1 MWSHANNFHQGVIGE
16 GGGMLDYKFTL
27 LGTHRD
33 NMSRQVHEGYRQLK
47 LENFQSQNK
56 LVCLNS
62 KIDYV
67 QPLMTKLTVASGNSN
82 IQPGS
87 SCQTQPASA
96 KRIRVST
103 STPVTSSQYDK
114 ELTPVQGSALGPAN
128 SRFSKTKQ
136 AEAEL
141 SSTQNDNLPVCSKE
155 ALKETIYTHIQ
166 NHRKR
171 KFELSFAQQTKRPRF
186 QSPEDQDPGPVN

>member
-128 SRFSKTKQ
+128 SRIIAETRP

-141 SSTQNDNLPVCSKE
+141 SPTSSDSVPLCSKKD
-155 ALKETIYTHIQ
+155 LIDTLSTHIQ
-166 NHRKR
+166 ACKKR
-171 KFELSFAQQTKRPRF
+171 KSELSSAQQTKKLKI
-186 QSPEDQDPGPVN
+186 